1 MRIPNRITATG
12 AAALA
17 TAAVAAGVAAGAAA
31 QEPLTRAELTDYRET
46 SRYADVMAFIDAI
59 ADSPRVHPST
69 FGYSFEGRP
78 LPVVVVGRGLTDGG
92 PAEVRATDRL
102 RVLVFANIHGGEV
115 EGKEAAQMLLRSFAA
130 ARHDAWLDSLVVLV
144 APIYN
149 ADGNERI
156 AVTNRFRQHGPEG
169 GVGERANRQGLDLN
183 RDHMKLASPEA
194 RGLVGLIRDYDPHL
208 VVDLHTTNG
217 TRHAYQ
223 LTYSPPLHP
232 DTDAGLTG
240 LLRERWLPTVTRRLL
255 EERGWHTYYY
265 GNAYAPAGMEL
276 GWYTFDH
283 RPRFS
288 TNYVGLR
295 NRLAILSEA
304 YSYLDF
310 QGRVKATGAFVDAIL
325 DFAHAHAS
333 EIRAEVRRADAVDV
347 AGDSLAVR
355 AAFHRDGVVEIL
367 MGAAEER
374 LSPVSGR
381 RYLAR
386 LDVVRPER
394 MPEYGTFQATERER
408 VPGAYYVPG
417 DLHAV
422 ADLLAFHGI
431 GHQALAEPRTE
442 TLERFVVDSVR
453 VAEQEFQ
460 GRRELEAFGRWES
473 VQVTL
478 PTGTLVVPV
487 AGEPLARL
495 IFNLLEP
502 RSDDGIVH
510 WNVMERGPRDEAGHY
525 PILRSPSP

>member
-1 MRIPNRITATG
+1 MGIRDRIMAMG
-12 AAALA
+12 VVALAALAAAL
-17 TAAVAAGVAAGAAA
+17 VAAEGVSA
-31 QEPLTRAELTDYRET
+31 QAPLTRAEATDYRET

-59 ADSPRVHPST
+59 ADSPRLHATT

-78 LPVVVVGRGLTDGG
+78 LPLVVVGRGLADGS
-92 PAEVRATDRL
+92 PTAVRATDRL

-130 ARHDAWLDSLVVLV
+130 GHHDAWLDSLVVLV
-144 APIYN
+144 VPIYN
-149 ADGNERI
+149 ADGNERV
-156 AVTNRFRQHGPEG
+156 AVTNRARQHGPEG
-169 GVGERANRQGLDLN
+169 GVGERGNAQGLDLN

-194 RGLVGLIRDYDPHL
+194 RALVGLMRDYDPYL

-217 TRHAYQ
+217 TRHAYH

-232 DTDAGLTG
+232 DTDPGLTA
-240 LLRERWLPTVTRRLL
+240 LLREAWLPAVTRRLL

-295 NRLAILSEA
+295 NRFAILSEA

-310 QGRVKATGAFVDAIL
+310 RGRVEATAAFVDAIL
-325 DFAHAHAS
+325 EYTHAHAPA
-333 EIRAEVRRADAVDV
+333 IRGAVRRADAVDV
-347 AGDSLAVR
+347 AGERLAVR
-355 AAFHRDGVVEIL
+355 AAFHRDGMTEIL

-386 LDVVRPER
+386 LDVIRPER
-394 MPEYGTFQATERER
+394 MPEYGTFRATELEVAPAAYH
-408 VPGAYYVPG
+408 VPA
-417 DLHAV
+417 DQHAV
-422 ADLLAFHGI
+422 LDLLTFHGI
-431 GHQALAEPRTE
+431 RFHALEAAREE
-442 TLERFVVDSVR
+442 AVERFAIDSVR

-460 GRRELEAFGRWES
+460 GRREREVFGRWEPATVS
-473 VQVTL
+473 L
-478 PTGTLVVPV
+478 PAGTLVVPV
-487 AGEPLARL
+487 AGEPLGRL

-502 RSDDGIVH
+502 RSDDGVVH
-510 WNVMERGPRDEAGHY
+510 WDVVDRGVRGDAQHY
-525 PILRSPSP
+525 PILRRPIP